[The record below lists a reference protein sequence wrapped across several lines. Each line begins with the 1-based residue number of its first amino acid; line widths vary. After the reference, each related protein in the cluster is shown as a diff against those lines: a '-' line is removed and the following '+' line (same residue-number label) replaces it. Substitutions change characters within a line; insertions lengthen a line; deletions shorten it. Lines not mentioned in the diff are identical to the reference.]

1 MSSFTM
7 NMLTPSGVSRV
18 FIACMSLMTSSGAI
32 LLLGATALS
41 IPTGVVS
48 TSVRNVPGE
57 NQPRAMRF
65 TIEELLHTRFPSR
78 VSDDI
83 DLDPCK
89 GGKSHQSS

>member
-1 MSSFTM
+1 
-7 NMLTPSGVSRV
+7 
-18 FIACMSLMTSSGAI
+18 
-32 LLLGATALS
+32 
-41 IPTGVVS
+41 
-48 TSVRNVPGE
+48 VPGE